1 MPYPAAKQSIG
12 TTEDRGDTSMRHGDR
27 DPGFDHAGTAGHG
40 CACGFSRRHVMASMA
55 AFAASTVL
63 TGPAARAQTQTAPT
77 SRVVDTHHHF
87 FPPPYLEP
95 LKTWSD
101 KAGLAALWPAQQS
114 WTVAR
119 AIEDMERNNVAT
131 AMLSISTPGIWF
143 GQAEAARKMAR
154 LCNDYGAEMVRSH
167 PGRFGLF
174 ASVPMPD
181 VEGTLREID
190 YAFDV
195 LKADG
200 IGFMTS
206 YGDKWPGDPAFA
218 PVFAELN
225 RRKTVA
231 YFHPLAPNCCA
242 GMLIPGVTGS
252 PVEYM
257 FDTTRAV
264 VSLLVNGT
272 LAKMKDLRFLFSHAG
287 GTIPMVA
294 GRIVNAFKGRK
305 DIAEIA
311 PEGIDA
317 EFRRLYYDT
326 ANSFYAPTI
335 AALTSYVPA
344 SQVVFGTDF
353 PYLTTGQNLEGLRK
367 LALTPAQMTAI
378 TRDNAVRLLPR
389 LQS

>member
-1 MPYPAAKQSIG
+1 MKHQHHRERFG
-12 TTEDRGDTSMRHGDR
+12 
-27 DPGFDHAGTAGHG
+27 AGGSGAPQG
-40 CACGFSRRHVMASMA
+40 CSCGSSRRQVLTSMA
-55 AFAASTVL
+55 ALAASAVV
-63 TGPAARAQTQTAPT
+63 PAKAWAQTQASPA
-77 SRVVDTHHHF
+77 RIVDTHHHF
-87 FPPPYLEP
+87 FPPPYLTP
-95 LKTWSD
+95 V
-101 KAGLAALWPAQQS
+101 AAWNDQQGVPAQSPIQRA

-119 AIEDMERNNVAT
+119 AIDDMDRNGVAT
-131 AMLSISTPGIWF
+131 AVLSISTPGIWF
-143 GQAEAARKMAR
+143 GEAEAARQMAR
-154 LCNDYGAEMVRSH
+154 ICNDYGAEMARNH

-181 VEGTLREID
+181 VEGTLREIE

-206 YGDKWPGDPAFA
+206 YGDKWPGDPTFA

-225 RRKTVA
+225 RRKAIA

-242 GMLIPGVTGS
+242 GMLVPGVTGS
-252 PVEYM
+252 PIEYM

-294 GRIVNAFKGRK
+294 GRIANALKGRK

-311 PEGIDA
+311 PNGIDA
-317 EFRRLYYDT
+317 ELRKLHYDT

-335 AALTSYVPA
+335 AALTAYVPA
-344 SQVVFGTDF
+344 SQIVFGTDF
-353 PYLTTGQNLEGLRK
+353 PYLTIGQNLEGLGK
-367 LALTPAQMTAI
+367 LGLPPAQMVAI

-389 LQS
+389 LQG

>member
-1 MPYPAAKQSIG
+1 
-12 TTEDRGDTSMRHGDR
+12 MRLGDR
-27 DPGFDHAGTAGHG
+27 SSGF
-40 CACGFSRRHVMASMA
+40 ACTEATQRSCTCGISRRHVIASMGA
-55 AFAASTVL
+55 LAASAVA
-63 TGPAARAQTQTAPT
+63 GPVARAQSPTAP
-77 SRVVDTHHHF
+77 RIVDTHHHF

-95 LKTWSD
+95 LAAWND
-101 KAGLAALWPAQQS
+101 EAGVPGQTPIQRA

-119 AIEDMERNNVAT
+119 AIDDMDRNNVAT
-131 AMLSISTPGIWF
+131 AVLSISTPGIWF
-143 GQAEAARKMAR
+143 GEAEAARKMSR
-154 LCNDYGAEMVRSH
+154 ICNEYGAEMVRAH

-174 ASVPMPD
+174 ACVPMPD
-181 VEGTLREID
+181 VEGTLREIE

-200 IGFMTS
+200 IGLMTS
-206 YGDKWPGDPAFA
+206 YGDKWPGDPMFA

-225 RRKTVA
+225 RRKTIA

-294 GRIVNAFKGRK
+294 GRIANALRGRK

-317 EFRRLYYDT
+317 ELKKLHYDT
-326 ANSFYAPTI
+326 ANSFYPPTI
-335 AALTSYVPA
+335 AALTSYVPDT
-344 SQVVFGTDF
+344 QILFGTDF
-353 PYLTTGQNLEGLRK
+353 PYLTIGQNLDGLRK
-367 LALTPAQMTAI
+367 LGLGAAQMAAI

-389 LQS
+389 LQG

>member
-1 MPYPAAKQSIG
+1 M
-12 TTEDRGDTSMRHGDR
+12 
-27 DPGFDHAGTAGHG
+27 
-40 CACGFSRRHVMASMA
+40 
-55 AFAASTVL
+55 
-63 TGPAARAQTQTAPT
+63 
-77 SRVVDTHHHF
+77 HHHF

-95 LKTWSD
+95 LATWND
-101 KAGLAALWPAQQS
+101 KAGVPGQTPIQRA

-119 AIEDMERNNVAT
+119 AIDDMDRNGVAT
-131 AMLSISTPGIWF
+131 AVLSISTPGIWF
-143 GQAEAARKMAR
+143 GEAEAARKMAR
-154 LCNDYGAEMVRSH
+154 ICNDHGAELARSH

-181 VEGTLREID
+181 VEGTLREIE
-190 YAFDV
+190 YALDV

-206 YGDKWPGDPAFA
+206 YGDKWPGDPMFA

-264 VSLLVNGT
+264 VSLLVNGM
-272 LAKMKDLRFLFSHAG
+272 LARNKDMRFLFSHAG

-294 GRIVNAFKGRK
+294 GRIANALKGRP

-317 EFRRLYYDT
+317 ELRKLHYDT

-335 AALTSYVPA
+335 AALTSYVPDT
-344 SQVVFGTDF
+344 QILFGTDF
-353 PYLTTGQNLEGLRK
+353 PYLTIGQNLEGLRK

-389 LQS
+389 LQR

>member
-1 MPYPAAKQSIG
+1 MKHHH
-12 TTEDRGDTSMRHGDR
+12 HGFGPD
-27 DPGFDHAGTAGHG
+27 GASQG
-40 CACGFSRRHVMASMA
+40 CLCGSSRRQVLASMA
-55 AFAASTVL
+55 ALAASAVV
-63 TGPAARAQTQTAPT
+63 PAAGARAQAAPA
-77 SRVVDTHHHF
+77 RIVDTHHHF

-95 LKTWSD
+95 LKAWND
-101 KAGLAALWPAQQS
+101 NAGLPGQTPIQRA

-119 AIEDMERNNVAT
+119 AIDDMDRNNVAT
-131 AMLSISTPGIWF
+131 AVLSISTPGIWF
-143 GQAEAARKMAR
+143 GEAEAARKMAR
-154 LCNDYGAEMVRSH
+154 ICNEYGADLARSH
-167 PGRFGLF
+167 PARFGLF

-181 VEGTLREID
+181 VEGTLREIE

-225 RRKTVA
+225 RRKTIA

-242 GMLIPGVTGS
+242 GMLVPGVTGS
-252 PVEYM
+252 PIEYM

-294 GRIVNAFKGRK
+294 GRIANALKGRK

-311 PEGIDA
+311 PDGIDA
-317 EFRRLYYDT
+317 ELRKLHYDT

-335 AALTSYVPA
+335 AALTAYVPPT
-344 SQVVFGTDF
+344 QIVFGTDF
-353 PYLTTGQNLEGLRK
+353 PYLTIGQNLDGLGK
-367 LALTPAQMTAI
+367 LGLTPAQMAAI

-389 LQS
+389 LQG

>member
-1 MPYPAAKQSIG
+1 MKFRDRSSGFACTEAA
-12 TTEDRGDTSMRHGDR
+12 DRSCT
-27 DPGFDHAGTAGHG
+27 
-40 CACGFSRRHVMASMA
+40 CGMSRRHVMTSVA
-55 AFAASTVL
+55 AFAATAVA
-63 TGPAARAQTQTAPT
+63 GPAARGQTPAAP
-77 SRVVDTHHHF
+77 RLVDTHHHF

-95 LKTWSD
+95 LAAWND
-101 KAGLAALWPAQQS
+101 KAGVPGQTPIQRG

-119 AIEDMERNNVAT
+119 AIDDMDRNGVAT
-131 AMLSISTPGIWF
+131 AVLSISTPGIWF
-143 GQAEAARKMAR
+143 GEAEAARKMAR
-154 LCNDYGAEMVRSH
+154 ICNDYGAELARSH

-181 VEGTLREID
+181 VEGTLREIEH
-190 YAFDV
+190 ALDV

-206 YGDKWPGDPAFA
+206 YGDTWPGDPMFA

-242 GMLIPGVTGS
+242 GMLIPGVTAS

-272 LAKMKDLRFLFSHAG
+272 LAKNKDLRFLFSHAG

-294 GRIVNAFKGRK
+294 GRIANALKGRK

-317 EFRRLYYDT
+317 ELRKLHYDT

-335 AALTSYVPA
+335 AALTSYVPDT
-344 SQVVFGTDF
+344 QILFGTDF
-353 PYLTTGQNLEGLRK
+353 PYLTIGQNLDGLRK

-389 LQS
+389 LQG

>member
-1 MPYPAAKQSIG
+1 MRLGGLSSGFACTEAAERSC
-12 TTEDRGDTSMRHGDR
+12 T
-27 DPGFDHAGTAGHG
+27 
-40 CACGFSRRHVMASMA
+40 CGFSRRHVMASMA
-55 AFAASTVL
+55 AFAASAVA
-63 TGPAARAQTQTAPT
+63 GPVARAQTSAAP
-77 SRVVDTHHHF
+77 RLVDTHHHF

-95 LKTWSD
+95 LAAWND
-101 KAGLAALWPAQQS
+101 KAGVPGQTPIQRA
-114 WTVAR
+114 WTAAR
-119 AIEDMERNNVAT
+119 AIDDMDRNNVAT
-131 AMLSISTPGIWF
+131 AVLSISTPGIWF
-143 GQAEAARKMAR
+143 GEAEAARKMAR
-154 LCNDYGAEMVRSH
+154 VCNEYGAEMVRAH

-174 ASVPMPD
+174 ACVPMPD
-181 VEGTLREID
+181 VEGTLREIE

-200 IGFMTS
+200 IGLMTS
-206 YGDKWPGDPAFA
+206 YGDKWPGDPTFA

-252 PVEYM
+252 PIEYM

-294 GRIVNAFKGRK
+294 GRIANALKGRK

-317 EFRRLYYDT
+317 ELKKLHYDT

-335 AALTSYVPA
+335 AALTGYVPGT
-344 SQVVFGTDF
+344 QILFGTDF
-353 PYLTTGQNLEGLRK
+353 PYLTIGQNLDGLRK
-367 LALTPAQMTAI
+367 LGLSAAQMAAI

-389 LQS
+389 LQG